1 MNKDLEN
8 HQTEGE
14 LHVSMSGSGIVAII
28 VVKSA
33 KGTEV
38 LIQGP
43 QSKPGTT
50 VSLSRT
56 CVKPQVPWCTPS
68 SELHK
73 VKGWW
78 EVLRSARGAIGAL
91 LH

>member
-33 KGTEV
+33 KGIKV

-50 VSLSRT
+50 VSLSGT
-56 CVKPQVPWCTPS
+56 GVKPQVPWRAPS
-68 SELHK
+68 SEFCK
-73 VKGWW
+73 VKGRW
-78 EVLRSARGAIGAL
+78 EVLRSA
-91 LH
+91 